1 MEITRYKITQFKHSA
16 GGYTLRGEV
25 HVSDSRGAPQ
35 TLLFEFEQYDDGASI
50 DLDLTGPNEEAI
62 MYNDAVEGL
71 SPADYGLVLTTYKP
85 GAEHRHIPIKGATLF
100 FTERDYTALEDK
112 LNAQL
117 ISVLDVALTSAQLAF
132 EEELLGT
139 RVLLPHQR

>member
-1 MEITRYKITQFKHSA
+1 MGITGYKITKCTPSA
-16 GGYTLRGEV
+16 GDYTLKGEV
-25 HVSDSRGAPQ
+25 YVIDSRDAPQ
-35 TLLFEFEQYDDGASI
+35 TLLFEFEQYDEGAGI
-50 DLDLTGPNEEAI
+50 DLDLTGPNGEDV
-62 MYNDAVEGL
+62 MYNDDVEDL
-71 SPADYGLVLTTYKP
+71 SPEDYGLVLTEYKP
-85 GAEHRHIPIKGATLF
+85 WLEHRHIPIKGATLF

-139 RVLLPHQR
+139 RELLPHQR